1 MSQPVRIVV
10 VEDQVEVRQ
19 MVLQVLEEAGFDA
32 TGAGDGPAGL
42 AAVRDV
48 RPDLL
53 LLDVRLPGGFSGR
66 DVLRRLRSEA
76 ATAHLPIVVLTGQ
89 EDDQLELT
97 LLEEGA
103 DDYIR
108 KNQFRPRILVER
120 IRAVLR
126 RAGTSAAAKT
136 VRTEHLVIHPARR
149 EAIVDGKP
157 VNLTPTEFD
166 ILLKLASNPDRAL
179 PRREM
184 IDRGGPDGVEGE
196 RTDDDQG
203 GDDRTVDVHILS
215 IRRKLGR
222 FAWLVSTVWGVG
234 YRLGSAPGS

>member
-1 MSQPVRIVV
+1 MVI
-10 VEDQVEVRQ
+10 EVLRD
-19 MVLQVLEEAGFDA
+19 AGFEA
-32 TGAGDGPAGL
+32 SGAPDGPAGL
-42 AAVRDV
+42 VVVRDT
-48 RPDLL
+48 RPDLV
-53 LLDVRLPGGFSGR
+53 LLDVRLPGGVGGR
-66 DVLRRLRSEA
+66 EVLRRLRAEN
-76 ATAHLPIVVLTGQ
+76 ATANLPIIVLTGQ

-126 RAGTSAAAKT
+126 RAGPSGSAKSIK
-136 VRTEHLVIHPARR
+136 TEHLVIHPARR
-149 EAIVDGKP
+149 EALVDGRP

-179 PRREM
+179 PRREL
-184 IDRGGPDGVEGE
+184 IDRGAPDASPEQE
-196 RTDDDQG
+196 

-215 IRRKLGR
+215 IRRKLGK